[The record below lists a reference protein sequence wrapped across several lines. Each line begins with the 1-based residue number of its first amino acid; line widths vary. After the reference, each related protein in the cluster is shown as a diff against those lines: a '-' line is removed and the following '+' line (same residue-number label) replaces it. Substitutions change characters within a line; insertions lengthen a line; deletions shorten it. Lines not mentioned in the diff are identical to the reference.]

1 MADSDSAGTA
11 TRRIDHLIRE
21 LDQTES
27 TAATYLARAD
37 AKVNDEQLEER
48 QRRLDQL
55 ERDLAEREH
64 ALRGGDVRWWG
75 SDPASSH

>member
-1 MADSDSAGTA
+1 MDRSALS
-11 TRRIDHLIRE
+11 RSSIRPPRWAS
-21 LDQTES
+21 LRS
-27 TAATYLARAD
+27 ATYLARAD

-75 SDPASSH
+75 SDAASSH